1 MSYAVYWYFLED
13 SKKAKKKNV
22 KGDKTKKKIKSKSV
36 VTPPNPEGLK
46 LEKKLSA
53 PLLMADDIPE
63 EKEVIGPSKSV
74 YDVGDTEKTEKISA
88 LSVPCIDRDDGEK
101 DETTQSPVV
110 YEDGPCKVH
119 NYGEWEKALI
129 SLQYW
134 FPYKYFVII
143 LKKHAIICSL

>member
-22 KGDKTKKKIKSKSV
+22 KSDKTKKKNKSKSV

-74 YDVGDTEKTEKISA
+74 KDVDDTERAAKIST
-88 LSVPCIDRDDGEK
+88 LSVRCSDGDDEGK
-101 DETTQSPVV
+101 DGMTPAPVV

-119 NYGEWEKALI
+119 EYGEWENELE
-129 SLQYW
+129 
-134 FPYKYFVII
+134 
-143 LKKHAIICSL
+143 LKCCLGDNFET

>member
-22 KGDKTKKKIKSKSV
+22 KGDKMKKKTKSKSV

-63 EKEVIGPSKSV
+63 KEKIGASYSV
-74 YDVGDTEKTEKISA
+74 DNVGDTEKSAKIST
-88 LSVPCIDRDDGEK
+88 LSVPCIDRDDEEK
-101 DETTQSPVV
+101 EGATQAPVV

-119 NYGEWEKALI
+119 NYGEWETALEMKDC
-129 SLQYW
+129 LGDN
-134 FPYKYFVII
+134 
-143 LKKHAIICSL
+143 LET